1 MHIQP
6 MNANNQMENQT
17 VNPVPPV
24 MNHAGHEVLDVHEI
38 LSHAVNTMNT
48 YVMLRPHV
56 QDPELADIMQR
67 QHQYMVNEYNTLV
80 DCFSTGRDPAT
91 PTSRYQMKQGNN
103 VIYGMKQQGQPHKP
117 MTNPSEINDQRISS
131 QILGMLKTGASHKAV
146 AATETTNPVVR
157 RVLAD
162 SIPNCIEMAY
172 EVFLYQNKRGY
183 YQVPQFS
190 QQEMQQLTT
199 SFGPATPPQL
209 PLQ

>member
-1 MHIQP
+1 MQP
-6 MNANNQMENQT
+6 INPQNLMENQT

-38 LSHAVNTMNT
+38 LSHAVNTLDT
-48 YVMLRPHV
+48 YVMLRQHV
-56 QDPELADIMQR
+56 KDPELADIMQR
-67 QHQYMVNEYNTLV
+67 QYQYMVNEYNTLV
-80 DCFSTGRDPAT
+80 ECFSTGRDPSK

-103 VIYGMKQQGQPHKP
+103 VVYGLKPGQPKKP
-117 MTNPSEINDQRISS
+117 MTSPTEINDQRVSS
-131 QILGMLKTGASHKAV
+131 QMLSCVKTGAGHRAV

-172 EVFLYQNKRGY
+172 EIFLYQNKHGY

-190 QQEMQQLTT
+190 PQEMQQLTT
-199 SFGPATPPQL
+199 SYSPASPQL